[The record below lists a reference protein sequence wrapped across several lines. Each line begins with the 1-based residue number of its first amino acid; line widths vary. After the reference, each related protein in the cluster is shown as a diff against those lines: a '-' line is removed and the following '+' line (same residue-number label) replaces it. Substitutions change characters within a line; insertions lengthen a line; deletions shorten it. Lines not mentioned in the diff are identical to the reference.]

1 MRARKV
7 ADVESSDMN
16 MIKLACSRERA
27 KLKHDTSYDH
37 LNLAA
42 YVQSALGGTWR
53 VILPPALGVSY
64 SQTFLSL
71 STLPFLFN
79 FSNRKSSLPP
89 SFPSA
94 SATPTLHLTCDLDL
108 KSSNSDA
115 SIDLVAEK
123 IGISRAEA
131 ADNICGH
138 CETAAVA
145 LTGALCVSV
154 TC

>member
-1 MRARKV
+1 MFPRPTSQV
-7 ADVESSDMN
+7 SD
-16 MIKLACSRERA
+16 
-27 KLKHDTSYDH
+27 
-37 LNLAA
+37 
-42 YVQSALGGTWR
+42 
-53 VILPPALGVSY
+53 PPRGA
-64 SQTFLSL
+64 
-71 STLPFLFN
+71 PAHC
-79 FSNRKSSLPP
+79 
-89 SFPSA
+89 A

-123 IGISRAEA
+123 FGISRAEA

-145 LTGALCVSV
+145 FTGALCVSV